1 MEIGK
6 KILSI
11 TLFIIIAFVI
21 LNQLVK
27 LSVFAYKYYN
37 NYTMASINNR
47 FCGNYFSE
55 SEHPR
60 FQISKSIYDLHID
73 NDLFNSK
80 TYMII
85 IYIFSIIFYIYAF
98 SILISAFEDDTFSNK
113 YDDKNIF
120 MILLSILPLVYFIAI
135 IAIRFEGGDENG
147 YKRLYAF
154 NDTAFNDQHQKY
166 YIEIIF
172 YTLIAFLI
180 FIKLLL
186 LFIPNREN
194 LEPGIFIYLL
204 FVAAFYIFTLY
215 FMKNILNIILSFRNN
230 EYPLDKEKSEGI
242 TKLDKY
248 YKDQSNNLYYYN
260 NVDISYG
267 NENYFYRK
275 YLEYSKLP
283 YFDIYNDIHDINKI
297 GYNNATSYNISNLK
311 DVKDDSKAI
320 YTGNIRAFIL
330 VIIIIMTCA
339 VLIYGIVSFA
349 DQIINKNYLN
359 YDRIKKYFILI
370 GYDIILPLFI
380 LLIIIFVIIAT
391 MEYNTMINKDILI
404 DINKKYKED
413 LNNLNNSLLPVLY
426 TKDKELTEDTE
437 AIKYSYVI
445 YNVIISYFI
454 NTINIFDETK
464 PFVKEEGTLV
474 NNQKTDKITYTFNE
488 IESPYTSNYNITENN
503 YNSTY
508 ITTPTVLSITINNSK
523 TYTKDNFN
531 SYITNNEEMYLNI
544 PTISKEYKCY
554 RENDGNNIQISDD
567 NTIIKDLIN
576 IDTIKKFHNNI
587 FKTKTSVFDETIKKR
602 IKNNILFSMYNID
615 NVTDK
620 EGLFR
625 NYIFKKNNDNQ
636 IYLDEF
642 LLKANLDDSVII
654 DITKYNEYD
663 NNIDSIIDTFL
674 VNLSNL
680 HTPMVDLD
688 SPTIDDDE
696 NLKYKK
702 SIENTFTKIKN
713 DLKTELD
720 NMIQFFTNKNN
731 QSNNKL
737 FRDIEVNYK
746 RINNE
751 DNDVKF
757 RAFDLT
763 TTNAD
768 GKFTNYIKE
777 INNKTSDFNN
787 ESTTYIKS
795 HKDKIDLLKH
805 HDNIVKNSNF
815 VINERLYVLI
825 STYLISLFIAYKLV
839 KN

>member
-37 NYTMASINNR
+37 NYTIASINNK

-98 SILISAFEDDTFSNK
+98 SILISAFEDDTFSNN
-113 YDDKNIF
+113 YNVNTFITV
-120 MILLSILPLVYFIAI
+120 LLSILPLVYFIAI

-230 EYPLDKEKSEGI
+230 EYPLNKGGSDGI
-242 TKLDKY
+242 TELETYYSSDKT
-248 YKDQSNNLYYYN
+248 NLYYYN

-267 NENYFYRK
+267 SENYFYRK
-275 YLEYSKLP
+275 YLEYSKIP
-283 YFDIYNDIHDINKI
+283 YFDIFTDLHDINKI
-297 GYNNATSYNISNLK
+297 GYNNVTSYNISNLK
-311 DVKDDSKAI
+311 DEKDNSKAI
-320 YTGNIRAFIL
+320 YTGNLRAFIL

-426 TKDKELTEDTE
+426 TKDKELIDDND
-437 AIKYSYVI
+437 AIKYSYII
-445 YNVIISYFI
+445 YNVMSSYII
-454 NTINIFDETK
+454 NTINIFDNSSQEIIKDENDTSKYNKTTK
-464 PFVKEEGTLV
+464 TVT
-474 NNQKTDKITYTFNE
+474 IIYTINDTISCF
-488 IESPYTSNYNITENN
+488 
-503 YNSTY
+503 NSTY
-508 ITTPTVLSITINNSK
+508 NIDETIYNTNYYNDLSEDKIKNDSITLSDNI
-523 TYTKDNFN
+523 TY
-531 SYITNNEEMYLNI
+531 
-544 PTISKEYKCY
+544 SKEDFNKYVNY
-554 RENDGNNIQISDD
+554 IEGYTPYNDDVEK
-567 NTIIKDLIN
+567 IIK
-576 IDTIKKFHNNI
+576 HYNNI
-587 FKTKTSVFDETIKKR
+587 FLTDKNLDNLDYIK
-602 IKNNILFSMYNID
+602 INMKNNILYSMYNID
-615 NVTDK
+615 NFSDINDDEK
-620 EGLFR
+620 ANYFR
-625 NYIFKKNNDNQ
+625 NYIFKKVTTPVTSVYFN
-636 IYLDEF
+636 EF
-642 LLKANLDDSVII
+642 LLKANLEDKGVDLNKYKIYHSYIDEIIYDFIYKLGILNDRVPQYSKIVENKDDN
-654 DITKYNEYD
+654 DINSYNTEIKGAFKD
-663 NNIDSIIDTFL
+663 IK
-674 VNLSNL
+674 SNL
-680 HTPMVDLD
+680 KD
-688 SPTIDDDE
+688 SL
-696 NLKYKK
+696 N
-702 SIENTFTKIKN
+702 
-713 DLKTELD
+713 
-720 NMIQFFTNKNN
+720 NMIEDFTNINGE
-731 QSNNKL
+731 SNNKL

-787 ESTTYIKS
+787 KSMTNIKN
-795 HKDKIDLLKH
+795 HKDEIDLLKH